1 MAFTL
6 YCPHPKGR
14 ERGEKGNIRSRR
26 ISMSVDEYPDSPQI
40 AVGAVVIRDE
50 KVLLV
55 KRRKPPGKGLW
66 SIPGGRVELG
76 ETLKEAAEREVKEEA
91 GVIIRAKDQV
101 YTFDLIDRDKQG
113 CIRFH
118 YVIVDLLAD
127 YVSGKPNPSSDA
139 CEARWVTPRELEEL
153 PVSRITR
160 EFLKNIIQFGG

>member
-1 MAFTL
+1 MPT
-6 YCPHPKGR
+6 
-14 ERGEKGNIRSRR
+14 
-26 ISMSVDEYPDSPQI
+26 DEYPDSPQI

-91 GVIIRAKDQV
+91 GVIIRAKDPV

-113 CIRFH
+113 YIRFH

-127 YVSGKPNPSSDA
+127 YVSGKPNAGSDA

-160 EFLKNIIQFGG
+160 EFLKRIIQFGG

>member
-1 MAFTL
+1 MPT
-6 YCPHPKGR
+6 
-14 ERGEKGNIRSRR
+14 
-26 ISMSVDEYPDSPQI
+26 DEYPDSPQI

-55 KRRKPPGKGLW
+55 KRRKPPGRGLW

-91 GVIIRAKDQV
+91 GVIIRAKDPV

-113 CIRFH
+113 YIRFH

-160 EFLKNIIQFGG
+160 EFLKKIIQFGG

>member
-1 MAFTL
+1 
-6 YCPHPKGR
+6 
-14 ERGEKGNIRSRR
+14 
-26 ISMSVDEYPDSPQI
+26 MSVDEYPDSPQI

-50 KVLLV
+50 KVRLV
-55 KRRKPPGKGLW
+55 KRRNPPGKGLW

-91 GVIIRAKDQV
+91 GVIIRAKDPV

-139 CEARWVTPRELEEL
+139 CEARWVTPRELKEL

>member
-1 MAFTL
+1 MPT
-6 YCPHPKGR
+6 
-14 ERGEKGNIRSRR
+14 
-26 ISMSVDEYPDSPQI
+26 DEYPDSPQI

-55 KRRKPPGKGLW
+55 KRRKPPGRGLW

-91 GVIIRAKDQV
+91 GVIIRAKDPV

-113 CIRFH
+113 YIRFH

-127 YVSGKPNPSSDA
+127 YVSGKVNPSSDA
-139 CEARWVTPRELEEL
+139 CEARWVTPRELEDL

-160 EFLKNIIQFGG
+160 EFLKKIIQFGG

>member
-1 MAFTL
+1 
-6 YCPHPKGR
+6 
-14 ERGEKGNIRSRR
+14 
-26 ISMSVDEYPDSPQI
+26 MSTDEYPDSPQI
-40 AVGAVVIRDE
+40 AVGAVVIRNE

-76 ETLKEAAEREVKEEA
+76 EPLKEAAEREVKEEA
-91 GVIIRAKDQV
+91 GVIIRAKDPV

-113 CIRFH
+113 YIRFH

-127 YVSGKPNPSSDA
+127 YVSGKVNPSSDA
-139 CEARWVTPRELEEL
+139 CEARWVTPRELEDL

-160 EFLKNIIQFGG
+160 EFLKKIIQFGG

>member
-1 MAFTL
+1 MPT
-6 YCPHPKGR
+6 
-14 ERGEKGNIRSRR
+14 
-26 ISMSVDEYPDSPQI
+26 DEYPDSPEI

-91 GVIIRAKDQV
+91 GVIIRAKDPV

-113 CIRFH
+113 YIRFH

-127 YVSGKPNPSSDA
+127 YVSGKVNPSSDA
-139 CEARWVTPRELEEL
+139 CEARWVTPRELEDL

>member
-1 MAFTL
+1 MPT
-6 YCPHPKGR
+6 
-14 ERGEKGNIRSRR
+14 
-26 ISMSVDEYPDSPQI
+26 DEYPDSPQI

-91 GVIIRAKDQV
+91 GVIIRAKDPV

-113 CIRFH
+113 YIRFH

-127 YVSGKPNPSSDA
+127 YVSGKVNPSSDA
-139 CEARWVTPRELEEL
+139 CEARWVTPRELEDL

-160 EFLKNIIQFGG
+160 EFLKKIIQFGG